1 MSRFKVTVMSDEPM
15 KAWERLDR
23 AGVPTLGPAYAEF
36 VGSPESGT
44 LLRCMTAV
52 LDADNP
58 DEAVTHVRQAV
69 GEIGEVGAAA
79 PLDHR
84 G

>member
-1 MSRFKVTVMSDEPM
+1 
-15 KAWERLDR
+15 
-23 AGVPTLGPAYAEF
+23 
-36 VGSPESGT
+36 
-44 LLRCMTAV
+44 MTAV
-52 LDADNP
+52 VDADNP

-79 PLDHR
+79 PLEGH

>member
-1 MSRFKVTVMSDEPM
+1 ME
-15 KAWERLDR
+15 AWERLDR

-44 LLRCMTAV
+44 LSHSMTAV
-52 LDADNP
+52 LDAANP
-58 DEAVTHVRQAV
+58 DEAMREVKQAV
-69 GEIGEVGAAA
+69 GETCDLGSVEPVGG
-79 PLDHR
+79 H

>member
-36 VGSPESGT
+36 VDSPGSDT
-44 LLRCMTAV
+44 LSRCMTAV
-52 LDADNP
+52 LDADDP

-79 PLDHR
+79 PLVDR

>member
-1 MSRFKVTVMSDEPM
+1 MSRFKVTVTSDEPM
-15 KAWERLDR
+15 KAWEELDR

-44 LLRCMTAV
+44 LTRCMTAV
-52 LDADNP
+52 LDAP
-58 DEAVTHVRQAV
+58 GPEAAVREVRQAV
-69 GEIGEVGAAA
+69 GETGDVGTAE
-79 PLDHR
+79 PLEDH

>member
-15 KAWERLDR
+15 QAWERLDR

-36 VGSPESGT
+36 VDSPESGT
-44 LLRCMTAV
+44 LSRCMMAV
-52 LDADNP
+52 VDADNP

-79 PLDHR
+79 PLEDR

>member
-1 MSRFKVTVMSDEPM
+1 MSRFKVTVTSDEPM

-44 LLRCMTAV
+44 LSRCMTAV
-52 LDADNP
+52 LDAGDP

-79 PLDHR
+79 PLEDR

>member
-1 MSRFKVTVMSDEPM
+1 MSRFKMAVTSDEPM

-44 LLRCMTAV
+44 LSRCMTAV

-58 DEAVTHVRQAV
+58 DEAAAQVRQAV

-79 PLDHR
+79 PLEGH